1 MDPTRQC
8 HQGEVGAQRGE
19 SWAALALKT
28 AQPRFLEVAG
38 RRVWK
43 KMKWAAE
50 EWSWPKRRSSL
61 IFSFFPFHSIFLLFE
76 SQAKFKFKF
85 KLGGSSFANY
95 ICVVKVM
102 SLRVFI

>member
-28 AQPRFLEVAG
+28 AQSRFLAG
-38 RRVWK
+38 AAGGHG

-61 IFSFFPFHSIFLLFE
+61 IFFFLCIFLLFE

-85 KLGGSSFANY
+85 RLGGSSFANY
-95 ICVVKVM
+95 ICVIKVI
-102 SLRVFI
+102 SLKVFI